1 MFEYVFCLLLWI
13 KSVYVLVHSS
23 CGIRD
28 FTNILWSCSDCII
41 LNFSRF
47 SKTCINWSQAAWS
60 YCSIYGL
67 YKLHDIVLFQCEWW
81 MRLLSLGL
89 WEILEAC
96 SFTAQV
102 DTSLWF
108 LEIMIWKR
116 ISLHIKNKLTA
127 TSLNLT
133 VFLTAHVLQGFTFL
147 MRWSKVSRD
156 HLDFRLNKKR
166 LCSVCVACLG
176 KIASFHF
183 VSNWMTL
190 KHYLH
195 WTTWRSTASDWGYK
209 HLKAISVVTK
219 NANKTW
225 VHYLSVIL
233 LSLINITQ
241 DGITWNALRKT
252 SILL

>member
-1 MFEYVFCLLLWI
+1 MVAIPQSGLLSQVNFLRLPLGPTLVD
-13 KSVYVLVHSS
+13 SVCILVHSS
-23 CGIRD
+23 SGIRD
-28 FTNILWSCSDCII
+28 FTNILWSCNDCII

-133 VFLTAHVLQGFTFL
+133 VFLTAHVLTRVYISNA
-147 MRWSKVSRD
+147 MIK
-156 HLDFRLNKKR
+156 
-166 LCSVCVACLG
+166 
-176 KIASFHF
+176 SF
-183 VSNWMTL
+183 
-190 KHYLH
+190 
-195 WTTWRSTASDWGYK
+195 
-209 HLKAISVVTK
+209 
-219 NANKTW
+219 
-225 VHYLSVIL
+225 
-233 LSLINITQ
+233 
-241 DGITWNALRKT
+241 
-252 SILL
+252 

>member
-1 MFEYVFCLLLWI
+1 
-13 KSVYVLVHSS
+13 
-23 CGIRD
+23 
-28 FTNILWSCSDCII
+28 
-41 LNFSRF
+41 
-47 SKTCINWSQAAWS
+47 
-60 YCSIYGL
+60 
-67 YKLHDIVLFQCEWW
+67 

-133 VFLTAHVLQGFTFL
+133 VFLTAHVLPGFTFL
-147 MRWSKVSRD
+147 MGWSKVFRD
-156 HLDFRLNKKR
+156 HLDFRLNRKR

-195 WTTWRSTASDWGYK
+195 WTTWRSTASDWGYR

-219 NANKTW
+219 NASKLECTTW
-225 VHYLSVIL
+225 VSSYSPL
-233 LSLINITQ
+233 LTL
-241 DGITWNALRKT
+241 LRME
-252 SILL
+252 LLGMP